1 MARTAKDFKKLII
14 AFSIVVVAGAL
25 GWFGQKTYEETYEGV
40 LVYGNVDIRD
50 VVLGFRVAGR
60 LQELKYEEGDRVKKG
75 DVLAL
80 LDPEPIEKE
89 LAVSKA
95 DLASIQATLVYVEKE
110 YIRQKSLMEKKV
122 NALKEFENAQSLYK
136 DTLAKVNAAKARVS
150 QSEIRLKDTQLLAPA
165 DGIILTRTKEPGSI
179 VSEVSPIYTLSL
191 EKPVWVRTYVD
202 EPNLGN
208 VWPGQKVSVETDSGK
223 EYQGQVGF
231 ISPQAEFTPKNVE
244 TTDLRTGLVYRLRV
258 IIPNPDEGL
267 RQGMPVTLYLLPKNM
282 Q

>member
-1 MARTAKDFKKLII
+1 MAPILKDSRKLII
-14 AFSIVVVAGAL
+14 AFLIVLAACVV
-25 GWFGQKTYEETYEGV
+25 GWFGQKAYEDHNDGI
-40 LVYGNVDIRD
+40 LAYGNVDIRD

-75 DVLAL
+75 SVLAL

-136 DTLAKVNAAKARVS
+136 DTLAKVNAAKARLS
-150 QSEIRLKDTQLLAPA
+150 QSEIRLKDTQLLAPN

-179 VSEVSPIYTLSL
+179 VSEASPIYTLSL

-202 EPNLGN
+202 EPNLGLIF
-208 VWPGQKVSVETDSGK
+208 PGQKVKVETDSGK

-231 ISPQAEFTPKNVE
+231 ISP
-244 TTDLRTGLVYRLRV
+244 
-258 IIPNPDEGL
+258 
-267 RQGMPVTLYLLPKNM
+267 
-282 Q
+282 